1 MARNKEHGAGY
12 LYGICTNRDKDG
24 NGTHCSKCDSK
35 EVQKIRSSKDFV
47 CEECGELL
55 MKTTAPDEGSNNK
68 LWIIIAAIAIIAA
81 IIGCI
86 FAFSGSKEEVE
97 PTSTEPINVE
107 VNEDSIK
114 AAQAAIEQQRVKDSL
129 QAVADSLTKVAEEA
143 AKAKDSKEKAATA
156 KPAAGGGS
164 AATAG
169 TKNLGYAVYRGTL
182 KNGQPDGVNGRL
194 TFKERH
200 VIDSKDPK
208 GRVAESGDY
217 VIGEFVNGH
226 LVQGR
231 WYGADNVVK
240 GSIMIGL

>member
-47 CEECGELL
+47 CEECGEPL
-55 MKTTAPDEGSNNK
+55 MKTTAPDGGGNNK
-68 LWIIIAAIAIIAA
+68 LWLIVAAIAIIAV

-86 FAFSGSKEEVE
+86 IALSGGKDKAAHVAEPVQVE
-97 PTSTEPINVE
+97 I
-107 VNEDSIK
+107 NEDSIK
-114 AAQAAIEQQRVKDSL
+114 AAKAAAEQQRIKDSL
-129 QAVADSLTKVAEEA
+129 QAVADSLAKIAEEA
-143 AKAKDSKEKAATA
+143 AKEKEVKEKLAP
-156 KPAAGGGS
+156 KNPASGGGS
-164 AATAG
+164 ATNAS

-194 TFKERH
+194 TFKEKH

-208 GRVAESGDY
+208 GRVAEAGDY